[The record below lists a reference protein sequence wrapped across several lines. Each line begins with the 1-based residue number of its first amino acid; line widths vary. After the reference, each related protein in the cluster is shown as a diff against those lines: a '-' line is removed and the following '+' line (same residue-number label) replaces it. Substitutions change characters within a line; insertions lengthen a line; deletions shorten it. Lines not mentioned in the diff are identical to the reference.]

1 MGDGF
6 LESLP
11 PLLPAPAPDPARQFL
26 QGTDSAE
33 EIRLVSEPPWEQFVA
48 LERHCRVMS
57 YHH

>member
-11 PLLPAPAPDPARQFL
+11 PPLPSPVPAPARQFL

-33 EIRLVSEPPWEQFVA
+33 EIRLVSEPPWE
-48 LERHCRVMS
+48 
-57 YHH
+57 